1 MNIDSNILGVL
12 TTNTMFAPI
21 VKGLSELDKSV
32 HIEFLKADVIF
43 ASDGRARMARVVEID
58 RRDEGEEREL

>member
-1 MNIDSNILGVL
+1 
-12 TTNTMFAPI
+12 MFAPI